1 MLLRVPISSIQTSTL
16 SLRSSSSSPTA
27 NAFSAPPISLTR
39 GIGSVLLD
47 SGPLAVEG
55 VVGRALKALR
65 ADAGVEAAGSGVAEN
80 GKRRRGAGGGAE
92 AEHCVVGIT
101 GCGGSGDVVRGCAG
115 SSRKSV
121 FGRSRG

>member
-1 MLLRVPISSIQTSTL
+1 M
-16 SLRSSSSSPTA
+16 
-27 NAFSAPPISLTR
+27 
-39 GIGSVLLD
+39 LLD

-80 GKRRRGAGGGAE
+80 GERRRGAGGGAE

-101 GCGGSGDVVRGCAG
+101 GCVGSGDVVRGCAG

-121 FGRSRG
+121 LDVREVDGFGFDRGGVPEEFDDQPAGDAML